1 MKEHILL
8 EVLQIMVQQVAHN
21 ALQED
26 MVLQKAFHRT
36 RALHYALQDH
46 FVLPALQTLIYA
58 PQEHFLLLLAH
69 HHVHNALQ
77 ENMVTQLVVHL
88 V

>member
-8 EVLQIMVQQVAHN
+8 EVLEGMVQQVAHN
-21 ALQED
+21 ALQEN
-26 MVLQKAFHRT
+26 MVLQKGFLRT
-36 RALHYALQDH
+36 PALEIAPQDRFALP
-46 FVLPALQTLIYA
+46 VLQTLIRA
-58 PQEHFLLLLAH
+58 LKEHFLRQPH

-77 ENMVTQLVVHL
+77 EDMVTQLVVHL